1 MALTQRCVTN
11 FVVLILRRIC
21 LTLEYAV
28 LDVLIVSK
36 DLGDSQRP
44 GFVDYGT
51 VQHRCLIIG
60 DPDSRPSAMTLV
72 LVRVTVWLGIEG
84 NDGLSPGCQGVPAFL

>member
-44 GFVDYGT
+44 GFVESI
-51 VQHRCLIIG
+51 RL
-60 DPDSRPSAMTLV
+60 SRRAGLPLGGLRSTL
-72 LVRVTVWLGIEG
+72 
-84 NDGLSPGCQGVPAFL
+84 

>member
-44 GFVDYGT
+44 GFVESICHD
-51 VQHRCLIIG
+51 RL
-60 DPDSRPSAMTLV
+60 SRRAGLPLGGLRSTL
-72 LVRVTVWLGIEG
+72 
-84 NDGLSPGCQGVPAFL
+84 